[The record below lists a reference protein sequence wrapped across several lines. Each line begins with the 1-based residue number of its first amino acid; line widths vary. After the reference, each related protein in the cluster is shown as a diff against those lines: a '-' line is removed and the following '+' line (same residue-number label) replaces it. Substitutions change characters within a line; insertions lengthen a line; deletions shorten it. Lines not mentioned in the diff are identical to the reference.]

1 MSTIAVLLHE
11 TKSLENSSSMHSV
24 ITNFRSIE
32 QFSYDLE
39 KWFRLS
45 VRYLFYQR
53 SKHGLFVFPL
63 KKTLMWRRHC
73 SIGQS
78 CCSMTSKRSIG
89 WFLGS
94 SPTWSFF
101 TRFYQP
107 KAMLVC
113 IRSINQSS
121 RSISVC
127 LLFLFCSRVFISRS
141 YENRSQK
148 TVNVYTA
155 DVTHL
160 KGRRHAICYLFERD
174 KQSPRL
180 NWFPKIMVQF
190 CFSFFRLYDG
200 FRHWK
205 RFFLLLQRVGKD
217 EPTFSS
223 FNAIHQKLLWLIG
236 SLMKFVWYLLYNST
250 GTFLCMAKGTK

>member
-1 MSTIAVLLHE
+1 MSTIALLLHE
-11 TKSLENSSSMHSV
+11 TKSLENSSSMHSF
-24 ITNFRSIE
+24 IINFRSTE

-53 SKHGLFVFPL
+53 SKHGLFVFPNACGEDTVRL
-63 KKTLMWRRHC
+63 AKNRKKKKNRV
-73 SIGQS
+73 
-78 CCSMTSKRSIG
+78 
-89 WFLGS
+89 F
-94 SPTWSFF
+94 SPEHSLN
-101 TRFYQP
+101 QP
-107 KAMLVC
+107 KATSVC
-113 IRSINQSS
+113 ILSTNQSN

-127 LLFLFCSRVFISRS
+127 SLFLFCSRVFISRS

-180 NWFPKIMVQF
+180 N
-190 CFSFFRLYDG
+190 
-200 FRHWK
+200 
-205 RFFLLLQRVGKD
+205 
-217 EPTFSS
+217 
-223 FNAIHQKLLWLIG
+223 
-236 SLMKFVWYLLYNST
+236 
-250 GTFLCMAKGTK
+250 

>member
-1 MSTIAVLLHE
+1 MSTIALLLHE
-11 TKSLENSSSMHSV
+11 TKSLENSSSMHSF

-53 SKHGLFVFPL
+53 SKHGLFVFPNACGEGTVRL
-63 KKTLMWRRHC
+63 ANR
-73 SIGQS
+73 
-78 CCSMTSKRSIG
+78 
-89 WFLGS
+89 
-94 SPTWSFF
+94 
-101 TRFYQP
+101 
-107 KAMLVC
+107 
-113 IRSINQSS
+113 
-121 RSISVC
+121 ISVWRQSEVSVDFRKVLRGMKFFYPSIRLTNQKPRAFVSFRRSNQIGLSPFVC
-127 LLFLFCSRVFISRS
+127 CFFFFSRVFISRS

-160 KGRRHAICYLFERD
+160 KGRRLAICYLFERE
-174 KQSPRL
+174 KQSPRI
-180 NWFPKIMVQF
+180 NWFPKIMVRISF
-190 CFSFFRLYDG
+190 NFFRLYDI

-205 RFFLLLQRVGKD
+205 RFLLLLQRVGKD

-223 FNAIHQKLLWLIG
+223 FSVIH
-236 SLMKFVWYLLYNST
+236 
-250 GTFLCMAKGTK
+250 A